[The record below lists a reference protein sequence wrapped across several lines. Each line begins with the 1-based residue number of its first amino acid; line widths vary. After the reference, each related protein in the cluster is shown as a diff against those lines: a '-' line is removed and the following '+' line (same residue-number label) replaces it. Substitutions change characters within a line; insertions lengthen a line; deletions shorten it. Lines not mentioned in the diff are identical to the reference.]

1 MSRRRCDH
9 KFRTVWAAERSRRTI
24 RCNEPAAFL
33 FGNDVALCRAHATD
47 RVDQFPDQTAPKA
60 VR

>member
-1 MSRRRCDH
+1 MSRRRCAH

-24 RCNEPAAFL
+24 HCNERAAFL
-33 FGNDVALCRAHATD
+33 FGNDVALCTKHAAD
-47 RVDQFPDQTAPKA
+47 RVDSFPDQAAPKE